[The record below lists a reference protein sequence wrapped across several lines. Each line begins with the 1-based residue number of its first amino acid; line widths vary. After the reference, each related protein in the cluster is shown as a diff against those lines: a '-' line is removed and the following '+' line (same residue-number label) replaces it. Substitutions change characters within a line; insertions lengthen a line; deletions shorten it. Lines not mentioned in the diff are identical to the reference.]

1 MVTEEGTGNVAQC
14 GGRKGCSG
22 VEQGS
27 VSRGSGWRP
36 WWDRM
41 LRAIMREWH
50 INRCIRVWSRMSGE
64 AGTASEGTC
73 LPRSVALGACGDQ
86 RGDRAIGTVGW
97 MARDGS
103 QALHPRSPLSGAA
116 GPGSEGG
123 GVSRGFGPAVEDTGW
138 PRPGSCPPAGGA
150 AGVVTAERL
159 GPELGLPSML
169 PHVPPAHQ
177 LLLFFRTSSVKD
189 SSFVEKMKKTVSFL
203 CVCALCGGSRPWQ
216 PGEGG
221 PAEGQL
227 HWSGGK
233 SGLEHSHLTFSKRQR
248 CSAFLGQFTL

>member
-1 MVTEEGTGNVAQC
+1 MGTEEGTGNVAQC
-14 GGRKGCSG
+14 GGRKGGSG

-36 WWDRM
+36 RTDRM
-41 LRAIMREWH
+41 QSAITRERH

-123 GVSRGFGPAVEDTGW
+123 GVSRGFGPAVEDTGR

-203 CVCALCGGSRPWQ
+203 RVLFAGGRGPGSRGREVQ
-216 PGEGG
+216 QKAGFTG
-221 PAEGQL
+221 AEG
-227 HWSGGK
+227 
-233 SGLEHSHLTFSKRQR
+233 R
-248 CSAFLGQFTL
+248 AV